1 MSRNPEPP
9 ALIPPVASPV
19 TAAEF
24 AALMEAVGLTAAT
37 TAPLAVAV
45 SGGPDSM
52 ALACCAQRWAG
63 DKPMIA
69 LIVDHQLRPESG
81 AEAETTRQRL
91 TQLGLR
97 AEILRWEHPPV
108 TTRLHSV
115 ARKAR
120 YGLLLAACRRH
131 GATHLLLA
139 HQREDQA
146 ETILMRLAKGSGVDG
161 LAGMAAEAVVEGVQL
176 LRPLLALPKA
186 RLIATC
192 DAAGLPY
199 ILDPSNA
206 AAKYARGRLRRV
218 MPLLADEGLTVERLT
233 DLGDRAR
240 EAKEALEHYTDIFLR
255 DALRHD
261 FGGVLRLDLDAL
273 RAAPR
278 AIAFRALSRCLRM
291 VHHGDY
297 PPERTALIALY
308 AALCHDA
315 PMPPRTLHG
324 CLVKKSA
331 ESVVFLREWT
341 AIRDVQPIHSGESVA
356 WDGRWRVSLDAA
368 WGLGALRVQALGMQ
382 PHSLLDQL
390 APALRK
396 QLPQGRARAAL
407 PSLWRENALVLIP
420 ALHCGDKAMAEA
432 TLLAVDTSA
441 V

>member
-1 MSRNPEPP
+1 MSCNLEPLSP
-9 ALIPPVASPV
+9 RDASAV

-24 AALMEAVGLTAAT
+24 AALMEAVGLATA
-37 TAPLAVAV
+37 TAPLAVGV

-52 ALACCAQRWAG
+52 ALAFCLRRWAG
-63 DKPMIA
+63 DKPVIA

-120 YGLLLAACRRH
+120 YALLLAACRRH
-131 GATHLLLA
+131 GVTRLLLA

-161 LAGMAAEAVVEGVQL
+161 LAGMAVASVVDGVQL
-176 LRPLLALPKA
+176 LRPLLGLPKA

-240 EAKEALEHYTDIFLR
+240 EAKEALDCYAKVFLR
-255 DALRHD
+255 DALRQD
-261 FGGVLRLDLDAL
+261 QAGVLRLDLDAL

-278 AIAFRALSRCLRM
+278 ATALRALGQCLRTM
-291 VHHGDY
+291 QQGSY
-297 PPERTALIALY
+297 APERTSLASLLVAI
-308 AALCHDA
+308 CEDG

-324 CLVKKSA
+324 CLVKKTA
-331 ESVVFLREWT
+331 QSVIVLREWT
-341 AIRDVQPIHSGESVA
+341 AIRDVKPVRSGESVV
-356 WDGRWRVSLDAA
+356 WDGRWHVALDAG
-368 WGLGALRVQALGMQ
+368 WGQGALTIQALGTQ
-382 PHSLLDQL
+382 PHVILDKL
-390 APALRK
+390 APNLRR
-396 QLPQGRARAAL
+396 LVPQGRVRAAL
-407 PSLWRENALVLIP
+407 PSLWQNGALLLIP
-420 ALHCGDKAMAEA
+420 SLCGGDKALTEA
-432 TLLAVDTSA
+432 RPLPLCADTKM
-441 V
+441 